1 MAGWTKAMT
10 APAIIRSAPR
20 ITLAGSHQGK
30 RPFARD
36 SKARGIPTA
45 SVRRYSTIVD
55 PSIRLVLTISLLAV
69 VLRQSQECFFEACAG
84 DLKAGKSRVPR
95 QQLAHD
101 RLGLDGVNLD
111 RLAIFFRIGHAANL
125 PNAGNAQA
133 GDAANTLAAG
143 LRLNL
148 RRSSVG
154 DNLALIEDGDEFGGR
169 VGLLEIMSCE
179 QHSLAAVDHTANLIP
194 QHAAGF
200 DVETDRGA

>member
-84 DLKAGKSRVPR
+84 DLKARESSV
-95 QQLAHD
+95 
-101 RLGLDGVNLD
+101 
-111 RLAIFFRIGHAANL
+111 
-125 PNAGNAQA
+125 
-133 GDAANTLAAG
+133 AG
-143 LRLNL
+143 LQFAYDLL
-148 RRSSVG
+148 GVAG
-154 DNLALIEDGDEFGGR
+154 VHLAPP
-169 VGLLEIMSCE
+169 
-179 QHSLAAVDHTANLIP
+179 A
-194 QHAAGF
+194 
-200 DVETDRGA
+200 